1 MPLARQLALTQKS
14 LHAWTEAVLAEHGSS
29 LTTWIVLHNAALAPA
44 PGLSQRELADGMA
57 IGGPAL
63 VRHIDRLEAE
73 GLVERTRDA
82 SDRRVMRITLTAGGQ
97 RHHDDLHV
105 IMSEID
111 TDLRSHLTATEQ
123 RTMRKVLD
131 TISRYVAETPTTA
144 IALNEAS
151 RP

>member
-1 MPLARQLALTQKS
+1 
-14 LHAWTEAVLAEHGSS
+14 
-29 LTTWIVLHNAALAPA
+29 
-44 PGLSQRELADGMA
+44 
-57 IGGPAL
+57 
-63 VRHIDRLEAE
+63 
-73 GLVERTRDA
+73 
-82 SDRRVMRITLTAGGQ
+82 MRITLTPGGH

-111 TDLRSHLTATEQ
+111 TDLRSHLTVTEQ
-123 RTMRKVLD
+123 RTLRKVLD